1 MGKATGKDQEEK
13 EEKSEEENLSKR
25 KDKKEEYHKC
35 LRIRRQCLEK

>member
-13 EEKSEEENLSKR
+13 KEKSEEENLSKK
-25 KDKKEEYHKC
+25 KDKKGEYHKC